1 MRPPK
6 RSQAGEEWLRCSPQD
21 GEDAPIV
28 FPPPKLRPIPPS
40 RTCGVDADFISRT
53 EIVIRQE
60 FVDQRAGF
68 AQSGRHVL
76 NCAKEDE
83 SNGSSETYGH
93 LARLISGRTSRNQM
107 KWQIVSPKVS
117 DKQFPA
123 KETRSIC
130 NRCSQRALRCHSQ
143 ACFWELV
150 FLVSRLRGRA
160 VRQASRDSNQ
170 SRGAFV
176 FFHCLF
182 VLANIQH
189 TCEPV
194 NQSQPC
200 RVDSTYIGEKHA
212 FRVRLNAN
220 L

>member
-1 MRPPK
+1 MEYCWSSVDMRKYCAAGTRGFASMRPPK

-40 RTCGVDADFISRT
+40 RTCGVDADFVGST

-93 LARLISGRTSRNQM
+93 LARLISGRISRNQM
-107 KWQIVSPKVS
+107 KWQQHSSTVCASFTTMNRTNQCPQS
-117 DKQFPA
+117 ATKQCCTGEKPQA
-123 KETRSIC
+123 MIRTTALRVVARSEDEGC
-130 NRCSQRALRCHSQ
+130 GCGVRTVEALRCPADALLSHK
-143 ACFWELV
+143 
-150 FLVSRLRGRA
+150 RP
-160 VRQASRDSNQ
+160 NQ
-170 SRGAFV
+170 SRG
-176 FFHCLF
+176 
-182 VLANIQH
+182 Q
-189 TCEPV
+189 
-194 NQSQPC
+194 
-200 RVDSTYIGEKHA
+200 R
-212 FRVRLNAN
+212 R
-220 L
+220 